1 MGLVCVF
8 VFLLYSTLWFVCS
21 VLLNSHS
28 TLSQTVK
35 FCNFFSSLIV
45 GEMVGQ
51 NCDGCRSWEEDI
63 YWSHFQFLHFVQ
75 FLHADYDQH
84 LVSNYFL
91 WQRNGIWGLIF
102 EYMMSTFY
110 FTPFHCFI
118 SSPLLFK
125 SIFFFF
131 LYFHLFTLRLSVSI
145 ILI

>member
-84 LVSNYFL
+84 LVSNFFL
-91 WQRNGIWGLIF
+91 LQRNGIFGFYF
-102 EYMMSTFY
+102 EYMMMSSFFY
-110 FTPFHCFI
+110 
-118 SSPLLFK
+118 PLPL
-125 SIFFFF
+125 
-131 LYFHLFTLRLSVSI
+131 FHLFYLSQFAFFFCC
-145 ILI
+145 